1 MFLINLIPMHV
12 FVLMVTGRFSHRV
25 YVAYT
30 TVSHMM
36 HHMMSYDVTS
46 LNDYIK

>member
-1 MFLINLIPMHV
+1 MHV

-36 HHMMSYDVTS
+36 SYDVTIAS
-46 LNDYIK
+46 MIT